1 MMTFEDYKHTQE
13 CFDIYEKLKRQLKNR
28 GFDISNV
35 SEDDF
40 YDEIENAIEAVNDRR
55 HFISNDQ
62 KLFEDKYKG
71 IVVRLAICSF
81 AKMGAEGQLAHSEN
95 KVSRTYAG
103 ASEFPNDILKEIVP
117 LGRMK
122 SILLI

>member
-28 GFDISNV
+28 GFDISNI

-122 SILLI
+122 SI

>member
-1 MMTFEDYKHTQE
+1 MMTFEDYKNTQE
-13 CFDIYEKLKRQLKNR
+13 GFALNEKVKRQLKSR
-28 GFDISNV
+28 GFEISNL
-35 SEDDF
+35 SEDDI

-62 KLFEDKYKG
+62 LLFEPKYKG
-71 IVVRLAICSF
+71 TVVRLVMCSF

-95 KVSRTYAG
+95 KISRTYAG
-103 ASEFPNDILKEIVP
+103 ASEYPNDILQEIVP

-122 SILLI
+122 SI

>member
-13 CFDIYEKLKRQLKNR
+13 GFALNEKVKRQLKSR
-28 GFDISNV
+28 GFEISNL
-35 SEDDF
+35 SEDDI

-62 KLFEDKYKG
+62 LLFEPKYNG
-71 IVVRLAICSF
+71 TVVRLVMCSF

-95 KVSRTYAG
+95 KISRTYAG
-103 ASEFPNDILKEIVP
+103 ASEYPNDILQEIVP

-122 SILLI
+122 SI